1 MLKKIIILLFL
12 PVLLQAQKIDR
23 IGQLFDSLKTHPASI
38 GDEIQVKQ
46 ALAGET
52 MAYSKL
58 YPNIDIFGRY
68 DYASIATG
76 MVPVPPN
83 DLLAMVKKT
92 SVAQPFSDQIY
103 RVGVT
108 ISMPIF
114 MASIF
119 PMATKAKMMVSAAK
133 DQMNINLLRNEAI
146 IVSANAN
153 LLYMQALDSA
163 LTKKKNSL
171 LKTKEFVLIKVN
183 NGRAPESA
191 LIYINNGI
199 NQIDIL
205 KNDLALQREGAIEI
219 IKSLTGVT
227 LTTPI
232 IMEQIGTFKD
242 GDLKV
247 LDPLRKKV
255 EADRQVYRAEK
266 EKLLPALMLQGSYS
280 NNFAK
285 SYNNDKNVNNDYTFI
300 GVVLKVPLF
309 AKDQY
314 AQIKKSRLDFE
325 ASSNELNKMKLEF
338 AAQASQLQ
346 NNLLFLDNSIE
357 LYKNSIKEKEELRN
371 ISQVSYK
378 NDQMSLDD
386 YLKYEDDLV
395 LEQSKLFKSQAQKW
409 ETLMKL
415 NVIYGNKIEEI
426 IK

>member
-1 MLKKIIILLFL
+1 
-12 PVLLQAQKIDR
+12 
-23 IGQLFDSLKTHPASI
+23 
-38 GDEIQVKQ
+38 
-46 ALAGET
+46 
-52 MAYSKL
+52 
-58 YPNIDIFGRY
+58 
-68 DYASIATG
+68 
-76 MVPVPPN
+76 
-83 DLLAMVKKT
+83 
-92 SVAQPFSDQIY
+92 
-103 RVGVT
+103 
-108 ISMPIF
+108 
-114 MASIF
+114 
-119 PMATKAKMMVSAAK
+119 
-133 DQMNINLLRNEAI
+133 
-146 IVSANAN
+146 
-153 LLYMQALDSA
+153 
-163 LTKKKNSL
+163 
-171 LKTKEFVLIKVN
+171 
-183 NGRAPESA
+183 
-191 LIYINNGI
+191 
-199 NQIDIL
+199 
-205 KNDLALQREGAIEI
+205 
-219 IKSLTGVT
+219 
-227 LTTPI
+227 
-232 IMEQIGTFKD
+232 MEQIGTFKD
-242 GDLKV
+242 GDLKA

>member
-1 MLKKIIILLFL
+1 
-12 PVLLQAQKIDR
+12 
-23 IGQLFDSLKTHPASI
+23 
-38 GDEIQVKQ
+38 
-46 ALAGET
+46 
-52 MAYSKL
+52 
-58 YPNIDIFGRY
+58 
-68 DYASIATG
+68 
-76 MVPVPPN
+76 
-83 DLLAMVKKT
+83 
-92 SVAQPFSDQIY
+92 
-103 RVGVT
+103 
-108 ISMPIF
+108 MPIF

-242 GDLKV
+242 GDLKA